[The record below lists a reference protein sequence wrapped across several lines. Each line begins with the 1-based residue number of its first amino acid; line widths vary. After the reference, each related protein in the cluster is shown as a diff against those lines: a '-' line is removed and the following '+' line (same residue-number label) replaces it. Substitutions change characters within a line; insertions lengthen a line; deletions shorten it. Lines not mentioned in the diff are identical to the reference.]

1 MSDLTP
7 LTFDDLV
14 RFASRIQVG
23 APTTGDREPERG
35 ELWRLNW
42 DGVTEL
48 GVVVDVEEGVP
59 ITVPATLTRSRLSES
74 QPSTARVGDRLL
86 HFDAF
91 TDATHPI
98 PAIAFDRLVS
108 SEVDW
113 STATVDEAT
122 TSHRDGDASLR
133 RLASWNQS
141 FSVGS
146 GGLGAR
152 LKSAGFTPSLLRRE
166 LDLSLD
172 ESLALLRDHRA
183 LSDDDTTRIS
193 RLLDTTSSEVEALA
207 GAVPASLRA
216 ALSRRRFRERVMALA
231 VRRKELASR
240 AWGFALF
247 GVLETPY
254 RQTGV
259 GGMEDWQE
267 RADRFFEVAL

>member
-1 MSDLTP
+1 MGDLTP

-23 APTTGDREPERG
+23 TPTTGDREPECG

-48 GVVVDVEEGVP
+48 GVVVDIEDGTAV
-59 ITVPATLTRSRLSES
+59 TVPANLTRSRLSES
-74 QPSTARVGDRLL
+74 QPSTARVGDRLI

-91 TDATHPI
+91 TDTARPI
-98 PAIAFDRLVS
+98 APIAFDRLVS
-108 SEVDW
+108 SEVDL
-113 STATVDEAT
+113 STDAVDEAT
-122 TSHRDGDASLR
+122 TSRRDIDPSLV

-141 FSVGS
+141 IGVGS

-172 ESLALLRDHRA
+172 ESLALLRDHRT

-207 GAVPASLRA
+207 GGVPATLRA
-216 ALSRRRFRERVMALA
+216 ALARRRFRERVMALA
-231 VRRKELASR
+231 LRRKELASR

-259 GGMEDWQE
+259 GGTEDWQE